1 MDQDGGEFCDLCC
14 KTRIAAC
21 TAFGQGWRMAH
32 QFNLRI
38 YYEDTDLGG
47 FVYYANYLKFIERGR
62 SEWVRLCGVDQT
74 ALKAERGM
82 LFVVRH
88 LEAEYLAP
96 AYFEDVLAVET
107 ELVTIAGSRIVLAQR
122 VMRGDVVLF
131 AAKVTLVCVV
141 AGRAVRVPGDVAV
154 LLA

>member
-1 MDQDGGEFCDLCC
+1 MHHTF
-14 KTRIAAC
+14 K
-21 TAFGQGWRMAH
+21 
-32 QFNLRI
+32 LRV

-74 ALKAERGM
+74 QLKTTRGM

-96 AYFEDVLAVET
+96 AHFEDVLAVET
-107 ELVTIAGSRIVLAQR
+107 DLVGIAGSRIVLAQR
-122 VMRGDVVLF
+122 VVRGGVVLF
-131 AAKVTLVCVV
+131 AAKVTLVCV
-141 AGRAVRVPGDVAV
+141 AQGRAVRVPLDVAA